1 MGFSGLER
9 VLMGYTRLEWV
20 KMGSNQVV
28 LGFTKFYWARMGFS
42 GLERV
47 LMGYTRLER
56 VEMDENRLSWV
67 KMGWNR
73 FESSFF
79 VSDSEERHQR
89 LFSLGD
95 FFVLYTFFCHSI
107 RYLAAHRS
115 SLFSLSLSLSLFLF
129 FFFFLFLSLSFYF
142 SSSVSFSGLGWGG
155 GASGYLS
162 ASFAGGGRRDV
173 ATRRPS
179 SFWGPTPATLTIDS
193 FSLSLSL
200 SLSFF
205 IFSLSLCGSAS
216 YGRHPAAKS
225 FWPMEALLIKVWF
238 ADLPFYWL
246 FVCFFVF
253 LFHLI
258 FILLLGFVLG
268 SRLDN
273 ERMA

>member
-1 MGFSGLER
+1 MGFSGLEL

-115 SLFSLSLSLSLFLF
+115 SLFSLSLSLSLPL
-129 FFFFLFLSLSFYF
+129 FLFLSF
-142 SSSVSFSGLGWGG
+142 SFSFLLFFLVGFIFWAGLGWRGLG
-155 GASGYLS
+155 LFICVFRRRRS
-162 ASFAGGGRRDV
+162 ARRRD
-173 ATRRPS
+173 AAS
-179 SFWGPTPATLTIDS
+179 IIFLGPDAGDVNYRFFL
-193 FSLSLSL
+193 SLSLSL
-200 SLSFF
+200 SL
-205 IFSLSLCGSAS
+205 
-216 YGRHPAAKS
+216 
-225 FWPMEALLIKVWF
+225 
-238 ADLPFYWL
+238 
-246 FVCFFVF
+246 F
-253 LFHLI
+253 LHL
-258 FILLLGFVLG
+258 
-268 SRLDN
+268 
-273 ERMA
+273 